1 MHLKRI
7 TVDADFKFMES
18 AEHGSFTGYAS
29 TFENWDSVGERP
41 VKGAFVKG
49 LQEFLQD
56 GFIAI
61 GHDWYKLPIAMPTA
75 AVEDEKGLLLS
86 ADFHSTAQAQDAR
99 KVMVERA
106 AKGKSNKL
114 SIGYQVLKD
123 RLVAQGRE
131 LLEIMLFEVSLVT
144 IPANSQAGVSGVK
157 GLTLDNHTETLVAE
171 LKHWQERITAIA
183 QFRAEAKRGATFS
196 SVNMERMKSIR
207 SGLASL
213 IDELEQLIALGE
225 QAKGRTPEQLKH
237 DLALIQIRIQQMEL
251 I

>member
-1 MHLKRI
+1 MQRI
-7 TVDADFKFMES
+7 TVDAEFKFLE
-18 AEHGSFTGYAS
+18 AGEHGSFTGYAS

-41 VKGAFVKG
+41 VKGAFVKS

-75 AVEDEKGLLLS
+75 AVEDEKGLLLT
-86 ADFHSTAQAQDAR
+86 ADFHSTTQAQEAR
-99 KVMVERA
+99 TVMAERA

-114 SIGYQVLKD
+114 SIGYRVLKD
-123 RLVAQGRE
+123 RVLAQGRE
-131 LLEIMLFEVSLVT
+131 LLEIKLLEVSLVT
-144 IPANSQAGVSGVK
+144 IPANNQASVLGVK
-157 GLTLDNHTETLVAE
+157 GLTLDTHTEALVAE
-171 LKHWQERITAIA
+171 LKHWQERMTAIA
-183 QFRAEAKRGATFS
+183 QLRAEAKRGATFS

-207 SGLASL
+207 AGLSSL

-225 QAKGRTPEQLKH
+225 NPKGRTPEQLKH
-237 DLALIQIRIQQMEL
+237 DLAMIQIRIQQLEL